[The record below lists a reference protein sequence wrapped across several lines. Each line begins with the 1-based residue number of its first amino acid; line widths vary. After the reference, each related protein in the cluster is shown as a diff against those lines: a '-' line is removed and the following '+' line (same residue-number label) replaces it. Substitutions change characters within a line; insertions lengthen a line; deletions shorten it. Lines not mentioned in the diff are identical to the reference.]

1 MRGAVW
7 RVLALV
13 LALGAGSEVA
23 QAQGGA
29 REIAV
34 TAAPVTL
41 TPDRLA
47 PAVTIAGAWHLASD
61 DPGFGGLS
69 ALLVEDGRLTA
80 VSDRGL
86 ILSGAIALAQPPVTG
101 LSLAPLRGPDGR
113 PLTGAAADAEGL
125 ARRDGALV
133 VSFERDH
140 RLHVWRDGRAGPAL
154 RPDRTAGLPFN
165 DGMEALAALPGGR
178 LLAIAEDRAQGVF
191 PLWLIARDGAVTRAS
206 LPAISRHAVTGADL
220 GPDGRLYLVLRH
232 WSRATG
238 ISVRVMV
245 YDLGAD
251 GLPQPRSGAVLAA
264 FGRDSG
270 IDNMEGIAAVPD
282 GQGGVVLWLLADDNF
297 NDAQRTLLLAFD
309 LVSDTHK

>member
-7 RVLALV
+7 RVLALA
-13 LALGAGSEVA
+13 LALGGAPDA
-23 QAQGGA
+23 APAQGAA
-29 REIAV
+29 RGIAV

-47 PAVTIAGAWHLASD
+47 PGMRIAGAWHLTSP
-61 DPGFGGLS
+61 DPAFGGFS
-69 ALLVEDGRLTA
+69 GLLVEGERLTA
-80 VSDRGL
+80 VGDRGVWL
-86 ILSGAIALAQPPVTG
+86 TGRIALAEPPVTA
-101 LSLAPLRGPDGR
+101 LSLAPLRGAEGS

-125 ARRDGALV
+125 ARHKVGLV

-154 RPDRTAGLPFN
+154 RPKGASALPLN
-165 DGMEALAALPGGR
+165 AGMEALAGLAEGG
-178 LLAIAEDRAQGVF
+178 LLAIAEGRAGDGF

-251 GLPQPRSGAVLAA
+251 GLPVAESAAVLAA

-297 NDAQRTLLLAFD
+297 NPPQRTILAA
-309 LVSDTHK
+309 LALAR